1 MKQAEITPFLACR
14 TILQA
19 PEKPSTVST
28 SGEPTFGRE
37 DGGMQS
43 MGIATQQNAAPLDA
57 VEAAKIVG
65 MNSRTLVLWARRGYV
80 PAHPLGEGKRRIWR
94 FFESELLD

>member
-1 MKQAEITPFLACR
+1 
-14 TILQA
+14 
-19 PEKPSTVST
+19 
-28 SGEPTFGRE
+28 
-37 DGGMQS
+37 
-43 MGIATQQNAAPLDA
+43 MGIATQQNAAQLDA

-94 FFESELLD
+94 FFKNQLLEWVEKQTNTCASGSPDDTIRYT

>member
-1 MKQAEITPFLACR
+1 
-14 TILQA
+14 
-19 PEKPSTVST
+19 
-28 SGEPTFGRE
+28 
-37 DGGMQS
+37 

-94 FFESELLD
+94 FFESELLEWIEQQRNHCSSGSSDDTIHIAIGAHAKEIA

>member
-1 MKQAEITPFLACR
+1 
-14 TILQA
+14 
-19 PEKPSTVST
+19 
-28 SGEPTFGRE
+28 
-37 DGGMQS
+37 MQS
-43 MGIATQQNAAPLDA
+43 MGIAAQQNAAPLDA

-94 FFESELLD
+94 FFESELLDWVEKQRNACASGPPDDTIHIAIGAHAKKEIA

>member
-1 MKQAEITPFLACR
+1 ME
-14 TILQA
+14 
-19 PEKPSTVST
+19 TV
-28 SGEPTFGRE
+28 
-37 DGGMQS
+37 
-43 MGIATQQNAAPLDA
+43 AQQNAGPLDA

-94 FFESELLD
+94 FFESELLEWVERQRNACASGPPDDTIHIAIDAHAKKEIA